1 MPARPPASS
10 DAGLHVSVDIELTP
24 DRPKRPAQDDDDLP
38 PKTLAIQRARIGR
51 LPTLG
56 FSLVPLFRLLD
67 YDNVATVVGAAL
79 AGQKILFVSREIS
92 SLTRTVSLAAS
103 IGVFVCRICLNSFF
117 VYFHMLCP

>member
-92 SLTRTVSLAAS
+92 SLTQTVSLAAS
-103 IGVFVCRICLNSFF
+103 IGVFVFRICLNSFF
-117 VYFHMLCP
+117 V

>member
-24 DRPKRPAQDDDDLP
+24 GRPKRPAKDAELP
-38 PKTLAIQRARIGR
+38 PKTLAIQRARTGR

-67 YDNVATVVGAAL
+67 YTNVATVVGAAL

-92 SLTRTVSLAAS
+92 SLTQTVSLAAS
-103 IGVFVCRICLNSFF
+103 IGVFVCRICLNSFSLM
-117 VYFHMLCP
+117 YIML